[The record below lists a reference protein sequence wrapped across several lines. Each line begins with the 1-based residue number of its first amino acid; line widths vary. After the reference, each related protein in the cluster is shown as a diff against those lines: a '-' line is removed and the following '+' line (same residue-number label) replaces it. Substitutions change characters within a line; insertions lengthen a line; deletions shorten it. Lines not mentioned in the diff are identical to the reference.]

1 MKKFALLCICGAV
14 AAAVLT
20 GCSGSDKLA
29 QYKGVEV
36 YVASREVSEGEV
48 YAKVKEIM
56 DANPSYVEVDRPA
69 KEGDIVNIDYVG
81 TQDGVEFAGGSG
93 EGVDLTLGSH
103 RFIEGFEEGL
113 VGTKKG
119 DHKELN
125 LTFPETYGEAALAGQ
140 DVVFS
145 VDVKAVKEKQDAV
158 LDDAFVQRVS
168 PFQTVDEFM
177 ADTKADLEAE
187 KAKRIDTQKQQD
199 VLSLVVND
207 SDMKLGRSEVSKRYN
222 QELDNYTKQAK
233 AFGTTLSG
241 MAQSY
246 GTDEAGLKQMIMSS
260 VKQEMKTQK
269 VIDAIAAQEN
279 LVPDDGDRQA
289 FAELNGMDI
298 ATMVDS
304 YGEETVAQLV
314 KNYKVMKFL
323 ADNAVEKTAETAE
336 GETAAAE
343 TTAAAEETTA
353 EETTAAAEETTAAET
368 TTAADE
374 TTAEETTQAQTESN
388 AQ

>member
-246 GTDEAGLKQMIMSS
+246 GTDEAGFKQMIMAS
-260 VKQEMKTQK
+260 VKQQMKTQK
-269 VIDAIAAQEN
+269 VIDTIAAQEN
-279 LVPDDGDRQA
+279 LVPDDADRQA
-289 FAELNGMDI
+289 FAEMNGTDI
-298 ATMVDS
+298 KTLSDS
-304 YGEETVAQLV
+304 YGEETVAELV

-323 ADNAVEKTAETAE
+323 ADNAVEKTAGAEEGAE

-343 TTAAAEETTA
+343 TTAAG
-353 EETTAAAEETTAAET
+353 ETTAAET
-368 TTAADE
+368 TAAGETTAANA
-374 TTAEETTQAQTESN
+374 TAAEETTQAQTESN

>member
-103 RFIEGFEEGL
+103 RFITGFEEGL

-125 LTFPETYGEAALAGQ
+125 LTFPENYGEAALAGQ
-140 DVVFS
+140 DVVFT
-145 VDVKAVKEKQDAV
+145 VDVKAVKEKQEAL

-187 KAKRIDTQKQQD
+187 KAKQIDTQKQQD

-207 SDMKLGRSEVSKRYN
+207 SDMNLGRGEVSKRYN
-222 QELDNYTKQAK
+222 QEISNYTQQAK
-233 AFGTTLSG
+233 AFGTTLAG

-246 GTDEAGLKQMIMSS
+246 GTDEAGFKQMIMSS
-260 VKQEMKTQK
+260 VKQQLKTQK

-279 LVPDDGDRQA
+279 LVPDDADRQA
-289 FAELNGMDI
+289 FAEMNGTDI
-298 ATMVDS
+298 ATLVDS

-336 GETAAAE
+336 GAGEAAG
-343 TTAAAEETTA
+343 
-353 EETTAAAEETTAAET
+353 ETTAAESAAEAET
-368 TTAADE
+368 TEANE
-374 TTAEETTQAQTESN
+374 TTAEETTQAQTESK